1 MSVGALGFTNG
12 FELILKLIKIKKKLN
27 MRNKHLEE
35 CMMMESQESAY
46 DVREENKLT
55 FMSSLKDKKKKR
67 VNFACWH
74 LKATNTFF

>member
-1 MSVGALGFTNG
+1 
-12 FELILKLIKIKKKLN
+12 

-46 DVREENKLT
+46 DVTEGNKLT
-55 FMSSLKDKKKKR
+55 FMSSLKDKKK

-74 LKATNTFF
+74 LRANNKFFF